1 MLLDG
6 LTGSLANRRI
16 PIPYSMEEHTL
27 VYEKTCCQATPANAI
42 MPPRKTGGKTPGLTR
57 QPLDREDWVRAALN
71 LLAEEGIAGVRIE
84 VLAKRCGVTK
94 GSFYWHFKD
103 RQALL
108 EAALET
114 WSAGRIRDIEKNTSV
129 IPGAE
134 ATQLR
139 HAIDWYSANRNR
151 KGMAIELAV
160 RDWARHD
167 IRAAAS
173 VEAVDLYRLRC
184 TERLLLAAGTPA
196 ADAKS
201 RSLLL
206 YACTFGLSLMHYAS
220 FADDPARLREQ
231 ISAYLVSQ

>member
-1 MLLDG
+1 M
-6 LTGSLANRRI
+6 
-16 PIPYSMEEHTL
+16 
-27 VYEKTCCQATPANAI
+27 ATERK
-42 MPPRKTGGKTPGLTR
+42 PRT
-57 QPLDREDWVRAALN
+57 QLDRNDWIEGAIDV
-71 LLAEEGIAGVRIE
+71 LAEHGIAGLRVE
-84 VLAKRCGVTK
+84 VLAKNFGVTK

-167 IRAAAS
+167 KRAAAS